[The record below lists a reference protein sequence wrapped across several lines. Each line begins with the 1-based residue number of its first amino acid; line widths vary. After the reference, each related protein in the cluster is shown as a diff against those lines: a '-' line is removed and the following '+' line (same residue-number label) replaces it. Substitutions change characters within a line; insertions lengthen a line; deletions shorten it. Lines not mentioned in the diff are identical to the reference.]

1 MRNIKYFSSILVIS
15 IIFSLI
21 INLTYLSLLK
31 KKKKKNLDNNKYLY
45 PSVTSEHIY
54 QHHDLDDNFQWLR
67 RSHENNS
74 IFKLSANIYETE
86 LENRHHF
93 QSSRGLSYYIAG
105 LFLNLEN
112 DSLNVVVYLKSF

>member
-1 MRNIKYFSSILVIS
+1 MRNIKNLSGILIIS
-15 IIFSLI
+15 IIFSLT
-21 INLTYLSLLK
+21 INFTYISLF
-31 KKKKKNLDNNKYLY
+31 KKNLDNNKYLY

-74 IFKLSANIYETE
+74 IFRLSANIYETE

-105 LFLNLEN
+105 LFLNLDN
-112 DSLNVVVYLKSF
+112 DSLNVVTYLKVIFA